1 MMDQLLI
8 THGLE
13 WLDAVALAVFL
24 TVWLWLGW
32 RIGHPST
39 ARPSVTVLMSDYRLQ
54 WMRVMVSRQPRIF
67 DSQIMINLRQSTSFF
82 ASTCL
87 LAIGGLLALIGNV
100 ELLDGVALRLSHLEH
115 GGAVLQTKLFLAL
128 FMLGNAFLKF
138 VWANRVFGYSSVVM
152 GAVPNDPDDP
162 QSIPLALK
170 AGKLNGR
177 AAINFNAGLRSMYFA
192 LCALVWLGG
201 ALVLLIGIAVTA
213 WVVWSREFSSASREI
228 ILGNG
233 GDPLT

>member
-1 MMDQLLI
+1 MNQLNVS
-8 THGLE
+8 HGLD
-13 WLDAVALAVFL
+13 WLDALAVALFL
-24 TVWLWLGW
+24 AVWLWLGW
-32 RIGHPST
+32 RIGHPSA

-54 WMRVMVSRQPRIF
+54 WMRVMVTRQPRIF
-67 DSQIMINLRQSTSFF
+67 DSQIMTSLRQSTSFF

-100 ELLDGVALRLSHLEH
+100 ELLDGVARRLSHVEH
-115 GGAVLQTKLFLAL
+115 SGAVLQTKLLLAL

-162 QSIPLALK
+162 QSMPLALK

-177 AAINFNAGLRSMYFA
+177 AAMNFNAGLRSMYFA
-192 LCALVWLGG
+192 LCALVWLAG
-201 ALVLLIGIAVTA
+201 ALVLLVGIAVTA

-228 ILGNG
+228 ILGNSG
-233 GDPLT
+233 ETDC

>member
-1 MMDQLLI
+1 MDQLTV
-8 THGLE
+8 THGLD
-13 WLDAVALAVFL
+13 WLDAFAIAVFL
-24 TVWLWLGW
+24 AVWIWLGW
-32 RIGHPST
+32 RIGHPSAT
-39 ARPSVTVLMSDYRLQ
+39 RPSVTVLMSDYRLQ
-54 WMRVMVSRQPRIF
+54 WMRAMVTREPRVF
-67 DSQIMINLRQSTSFF
+67 DSQIMTSLRQSTSFF

-100 ELLDGVALRLSHLEH
+100 ELLDGVAMRLSHVEH

-128 FMLGNAFLKF
+128 FMLGDAFLKF

-162 QSIPLALK
+162 QSMPLALK

-177 AAINFNAGLRSMYFA
+177 AAMNFNAGLRSMYFA

-201 ALVLLIGIAVTA
+201 AVVLLIGIAVTA
-213 WVVWSREFSSASREI
+213 WVVWSREFSSSSREI

-233 GDPLT
+233 NDTDT